1 MKTLVVLAM
10 HLVVKLSY
18 RCYTLMIMEMR
29 KVEDVK
35 GEPYVILDAT
45 EAFQSLSK
53 RGRQRSH
60 KISSPA
66 ALQKVFYRIVDQQT
80 FPIHCDEF
88 CLKYRNK
95 TL

>member
-1 MKTLVVLAM
+1 
-10 HLVVKLSY
+10 
-18 RCYTLMIMEMR
+18 MR

-95 TL
+95 TLWTRSIDFIIREYFS

>member
-1 MKTLVVLAM
+1 
-10 HLVVKLSY
+10 
-18 RCYTLMIMEMR
+18 MR

-35 GEPYVILDAT
+35 GESYVILDAT

-66 ALQKVFYRIVDQQT
+66 VLQKVFYRTVDQQT